1 MPKFAKITLRVAID
15 LPKGAEICD
24 GYIHLPSGEALLPIV
39 AFENHQD
46 WFLPKPGEVK
56 VFVGEGLLADE
67 SDIEAVVGSAMEYT
81 DCTIEE
87 VEADEG
93 PSVVYPVQYV
103 DAEGEEMDPKDTY
116 PHCF

>member
-1 MPKFAKITLRVAID
+1 MPKFARITLRVAID

-46 WFLPKPGEVK
+46 ANSENWKAIV
-56 VFVGEGLLADE
+56 DE
-67 SDIEAVVGSAMEYT
+67 SDIEAVVGAAMEYT

-93 PSVVYPVQYV
+93 HSVVYPVLYFN
-103 DAEGEEMDPKDTY
+103 AEGEEIDPKDTY